1 MSKIKTLVPIFVES
15 TKLMLDNWK
24 ALEKQGPIDVDV
36 WNRNLTFDVIGSIE
50 SVLVDVG
57 PFCSCLPLL
66 FEGRAGFGYDF
77 KCLTGTT
84 PEKRDFDKAVGG
96 FINPIAFLFGSWLAK
111 KLKTQARREIDAA
124 VSRSE
129 KVRSSGCHRRIS
141 RSLCDSAVVA
151 QGRD

>member
-1 MSKIKTLVPIFVES
+1 MSSVRLNPFWLTLVHFVH
-15 TKLMLDNWK
+15 
-24 ALEKQGPIDVDV
+24 A
-36 WNRNLTFDVIGSIE
+36 F
-50 SVLVDVG
+50 
-57 PFCSCLPLL
+57 FF

-129 KVRSSGCHRRIS
+129 KVRSSGCHLRIS
-141 RSLCDSAVVA
+141 R
-151 QGRD
+151 